1 MTNIHGLTYKQ
12 QGFIDDYL
20 QGSSEL
26 IGNATQCA
34 MKWFDI
40 KDIETASAIGYEYLR
55 KPHIKAYMEGKTK
68 SIQEILTENST
79 LLLNKALELANQGN
93 TSVLNKL
100 LDKIMPTVI
109 ENNNTNKNLS
119 PDEMLRQITQNALK
133 QHDNKADIGNNATEQ
148 NSTVPVTSSNNK
160 DLQKQTAKS

>member
-100 LDKIMPTVI
+100 LDKIMPTVL
-109 ENNNTNKNLS
+109 ETNNTNKNLS
-119 PDEMLRQITQNALK
+119 PDEMLREITKNALNNRV
-133 QHDNKADIGNNATEQ
+133 NKAD
-148 NSTVPVTSSNNK
+148 SSKNTTTQEVK
-160 DLQKQTAKS
+160 TAKMEEKHEETP